1 MERVVELLRLL
12 LVQRVRPAVL
22 ELVERER
29 DRAAARERV
38 DQERARRP
46 ERGGRQRQNAAED
59 HGVDRHRGRREAPAA
74 SICASSPPV
83 EAHYRWFLVQ
93 GIDGLGGVVG
103 DLLQRLLGE
112 HVRVRAGLSTVSG
125 SSVGKRMPAAL
136 GRELAALKFGQGRSR
151 PTSDG

>member
-59 HGVDRHRGRREAPAA
+59 HGVDRHRGRREAPAREHLRQQPAGRVPITAGFLSKALMISVVWSATCFSVYLA
-74 SICASSPPV
+74 STSG
-83 EAHYRWFLVQ
+83 F
-93 GIDGLGGVVG
+93 
-103 DLLQRLLGE
+103 
-112 HVRVRAGLSTVSG
+112 VRACSTVSG

-136 GRELAALKFGQGRSR
+136 GRARRSSSVKVDPDR
-151 PTSDG
+151 TSDG